1 MLDDLNLRRLTEMGI
16 DAYVPR
22 TAARVAAVASVSRT
36 VEAPPASTAPRSDR
50 ASPRVVLLARADDAR
65 AKALLAQVSRAF
77 AFARI
82 ECTTTHRADESSL
95 AEARGIVVFGEALAR
110 EAGSVLTTERQRTL
124 GWVAGTEAAAI
135 AGDARA
141 KRALWSELRRLVR
154 EFR

>member
-1 MLDDLNLRRLTEMGI
+1 MLDELNLRRLSEMGI

-22 TAARVAAVASVSRT
+22 AVAR
-36 VEAPPASTAPRSDR
+36 PAGITSSARAAETMTASAAPRSDR

-124 GWVAGTEAAAI
+124 GWVAGAEAAAI

>member
-22 TAARVAAVASVSRT
+22 AVAR
-36 VEAPPASTAPRSDR
+36 PAGITSSARAAETMTASAAPRSDR

-124 GWVAGTEAAAI
+124 GWVAGAEPAAI

>member
-1 MLDDLNLRRLTEMGI
+1 MLDELNLRRLTEMGI

-22 TAARVAAVASVSRT
+22 TVTRPAGITSSARAAETMTAS
-36 VEAPPASTAPRSDR
+36 AAPRSDR

-95 AEARGIVVFGEALAR
+95 AEARGIIVFGEALAR

-124 GWVAGTEAAAI
+124 GWVAGADAAAI

>member
-1 MLDDLNLRRLTEMGI
+1 MLDEINLRRLTEMGI

-22 TAARVAAVASVSRT
+22 AVAR
-36 VEAPPASTAPRSDR
+36 PAGITSSARAAETMTASAAPRSDR

-95 AEARGIVVFGEALAR
+95 AEVRGIVVFGEALAR

-124 GWVAGTEAAAI
+124 GWVAGADAAAI